1 MARTMCFVILMLL
14 LVSAAMAQVPEINDP
29 VLLEVDP
36 PALQQGTMEVGIP
49 EIGDYSILVNG
60 WIGPYA
66 AVSAYDNWI
75 DFGIMSPTSGTFS
88 DPAVRWAFSQTGE
101 TNPFLGF
108 IAGENGG
115 QDPLY
120 EVNGSTMDFDLA
132 GIRIETNSR
141 LNLAMS
147 MGGYMRRC
155 SSTGVVLT
163 DWDTRRTDGGFYELR
178 NQVKIALHGKFLQ
191 YNGADDPLPGAAG
204 TAYSSP
210 TSGEPTAYNTWTA
223 WSSGVNAIPTT
234 DPVVG
239 WFEPVGAINDPWTG
253 SGAAYAT
260 DGGRANIDFID
271 LVVERG
277 QAGPH
282 QEGGVVPGAAEVWFT
297 QRVLRR
303 GLQDRAG
310 NYRADMSLFLTYREA
325 EVQWI
330 PETYVPPTSP

>member
-14 LVSAAMAQVPEINDP
+14 LVSAAMAQVPVP
-29 VLLEVDP
+29 LQVSP
-36 PALQQGTMEVGIP
+36 PAAEPALVQGTTEVGNP
-49 EIGDYSILVNG
+49 AVGNYDILVNG
-60 WIGPYA
+60 YIGPYA

-88 DPAVRWAFSQTGE
+88 DPHERWAFSETGE
-101 TNPFLGF
+101 ADYALD
-108 IAGENGG
+108 GEDGG

-120 EVNGSTMDFDLA
+120 DVNGSTLNFDLA

-141 LNLAMS
+141 LNLLMS
-147 MGGYMRRC
+147 MGGYMSRC
-155 SSTGVVLT
+155 DSTGAVLG
-163 DWDTRRTDGGFYELR
+163 DIDTRRTDIGPYQLR

-191 YNGADDPLPGAAG
+191 WNGADDPLPGAAG

-210 TSGEPTAYNTWTA
+210 TSGEPTAFNTWTN
-223 WSSGVNAIPTT
+223 WSSGSTAIPTK

-330 PETYVPPTSP
+330 PDTYVPPTSP